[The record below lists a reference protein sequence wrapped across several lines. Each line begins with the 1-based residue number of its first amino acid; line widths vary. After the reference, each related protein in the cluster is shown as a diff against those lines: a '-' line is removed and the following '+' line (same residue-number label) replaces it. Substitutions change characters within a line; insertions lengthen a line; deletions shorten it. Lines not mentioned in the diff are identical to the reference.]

1 MPETQTLLLVLTIAV
16 ALLFDFTNGFHDTAN
31 AVGTAIGT
39 RALPPRFAVGLTAIL
54 NLVGAVVT
62 TQFLHAEVANAVG
75 KLVAGGGGVAMAVGV
90 AGLGGGVGGGGG

>member
-16 ALLFDFTNGFHDTAN
+16 ALLFDFANGFHDTAN

-39 RALPPRFAVGLTAIL
+39 RALSPRFAVGLTAML

-62 TQFLHAEVANAVG
+62 TQFLHAEVANIVG
-75 KLVAGGGGVAMAVGV
+75 NLV
-90 AGLGGGVGGGGG
+90 